1 MKSQIRKSG
10 HWMQQLDERILEHLA
25 EDGWSTPQ
33 LMAQDR
39 MFEDLQASESRFR
52 ERCHEM
58 TNRELVEPLNTHS
71 EMYEITTWG
80 LAYLRGQLDADK
92 LRRWA

>member
-1 MKSQIRKSG
+1 MRKSG
-10 HWMQQLDERILEHLA
+10 QWMQQLDERILEHLS
-25 EDGWSTPQ
+25 EQSWSTPQ

-39 MFEDLQASESRFR
+39 MFEDLQASESRIR

-58 TNRELVEPLNTHS
+58 TNRELVEPFSTHS